1 MQNIVYC
8 FDENYNLQAFTSIIS
23 LLDNI
28 SKKVNIHIIHKT
40 EDSQDFIP
48 KVILEHNKLE
58 ELKIYKFKKQN
69 YDYPNV
75 FNAHVSEATYYRLF
89 IEDYLPSQ
97 IDNFIYLDADIICC
111 NDPIPIMDEI
121 IFKLKKSNK
130 IISAVSEI
138 KNNNDKRIKKVVF
151 DRLDMKSGDYFNAG
165 VLFIDYYAWYS
176 SKPKKELLNILIEKN
191 QKLTFW
197 DQDILNSYFD
207 GDYIE
212 LDKEFNY
219 VIDLATYMYTLKRKY
234 KYKKISIDEITNKN
248 VFLHYAG
255 SHKPWSVDGI
265 VCNLSEIYHHNF
277 RKISNYKYHIV
288 HKRKR
293 ISINY
298 FIKNFIN
305 LNIFKIKYFFGF
317 MRAFFRSF
325 F

>member
-1 MQNIVYC
+1 M
-8 FDENYNLQAFTSIIS
+8 
-23 LLDNI
+23 
-28 SKKVNIHIIHKT
+28 
-40 EDSQDFIP
+40 
-48 KVILEHNKLE
+48 
-58 ELKIYKFKKQN
+58 
-69 YDYPNV
+69 
-75 FNAHVSEATYYRLF
+75 F
-89 IEDYLPSQ
+89 IEDYLPSE
-97 IDNFIYLDADIICC
+97 IDNFLYLDADIICC

-165 VLFIDYYAWYS
+165 VLFVDYNAWYS

-234 KYKKISIDEITNKN
+234 KYKKISIDAITNKN

-277 RKISNYKYHIV
+277 RKISNYEYHIV
-288 HKRKR
+288 HKRKS

-305 LNIFKIKYFFGF
+305 LNIFKIKHFFGF